1 MMAISKAWFF
11 RVQIKKNF
19 KKYNFLKTKFLNY
32 YILVFFLPSI
42 QWTHH
47 LLPLFKHCDLE
58 QRSNTHTHKG
68 GVKNFSCPGLLNKYI
83 IFFKIN
89 Y

>member
-1 MMAISKAWFF
+1 MMAISNAWFF

-32 YILVFFLPSI
+32 YILVFFL
-42 QWTHH
+42 
-47 LLPLFKHCDLE
+47 FKHCDLE
-58 QRSNTHTHKG
+58 QRSNTHTHKD
-68 GVKNFSCPGLLNKYI
+68 GVRNFSCPGLLNKYI
-83 IFFKIN
+83 NFFKIN